1 MRDLPRLMLA
11 APASGSGKT
20 TLTIALLRA
29 LLDRRVRPS
38 AFKCGPDYIDPMFH
52 RHVLGVPGRNLDLF
66 FTSPEIVRGLL
77 LAGAG
82 RSDVA
87 LMEGVMGF
95 YDGVADTT
103 RASSWHL
110 AVETE
115 TPAVLALRPGGASL
129 SLAALINGFAA
140 FRENSMLR
148 GVVLTRCSRKRYDK
162 LAPMLERE
170 TGLTL
175 FGHVPDMPDAV
186 LESRHLGLVTPDGVD
201 SLREKVGRLA
211 DRVAETVNVDGLL
224 ELART
229 ALPLR
234 GELPALRPVS
244 DSPVRIAVARDEAF
258 CFYYEENLEL
268 LRTLGADL
276 AFFSPL
282 RDASLPEGVRGLY
295 LGGGY
300 PELHAA
306 ALAENA
312 AMRAAVADFVRSGA
326 PTVAECGGFLYLHAE
341 LEDGAGRSHPM
352 VGVFPGTARNGGA
365 LRRFGYVGLT
375 ALRDN
380 ILCACGDEIGAHE
393 FHYWDCDDPGDAF
406 AARKAGG
413 EEWRC
418 VKAEGGLF
426 AGFPHLYFWSNP
438 AFAKRFVKAAAGRA
452 RG

>member
-11 APASGSGKT
+11 APASGTGKT
-20 TLTIALLRA
+20 TLAVGLLRA
-29 LLDRRVRPS
+29 LLDRRARPS

-77 LAGAG
+77 LSGAG

-87 LMEGVMGF
+87 LLEGVMGY
-95 YDGVADTT
+95 YDGVADTAG
-103 RASSWHL
+103 ASSWQL

-115 TPAVLALRPGGASL
+115 TPVVLALRPDGASL
-129 SLAALINGFAA
+129 SLAAVINGFAS
-140 FRENSMLR
+140 FRDESMIR
-148 GVVLTRCSRKRYDK
+148 GVVLTRCGRRRYDK

-170 TGLTL
+170 TGLPV
-175 FGHVPDMPDAV
+175 FGHLPDVPEAV
-186 LESRHLGLVTPDGVD
+186 FESRHLGLITPGGID
-201 SLREKVGRLA
+201 SLRERIGLLA
-211 DRVAETVNVDGLL
+211 ERVAETVDVDGLL

-234 GELPALRPVS
+234 GGLPAMQPVA
-244 DSPVRIAVARDEAF
+244 DRPVRIAVARDEAF

-268 LRTLGADL
+268 LETLGAEL
-276 AFFSPL
+276 AYFSPI
-282 RDASLPEGVRGLY
+282 RDAGIPEGARGLY

-312 AMRAAVADFVRSGA
+312 GMRSAVAEFARSGL
-326 PTVAECGGFLYLHAE
+326 PTLAECGGFLYLHSAI
-341 LEDGAGRSHPM
+341 EDGEGRSHPM
-352 VGVFPGTARNGGA
+352 VGLFPGTGRNARA
-365 LRRFGYVGLT
+365 LRRFGYVRMT
-375 ALRDN
+375 ARKDN
-380 ILCACGDEIGAHE
+380 VLCESGDGIGGHE

-406 AARKAGG
+406 VARKVGG
-413 EEWRC
+413 EEWSC
-418 VKAEGGLF
+418 VKADDGLF

-438 AFAKRFVKAAAGRA
+438 AFAKRFVKAAAR
-452 RG
+452 RS